1 MDKHGWIYIF
11 NNEERDGDEVFKVG
25 YTSDVK
31 LRLSQLNSE
40 TGSYGKFEQIAKFFV
55 TDMEAAERECHEE
68 LEDYRK
74 QDNREFFQG
83 NQKEI
88 VNIVKN
94 IISNYKPVDELPEY
108 DAEHDDED
116 EPDEEDERDE
126 FDFSSPEEDRIEYEK
141 RLEQEKEDNEMREKV
156 KLQEGEYSQFSRG
169 MIILMILL
177 AVGLMILILQ
187 DR

>member
-11 NNEERDGDEVFKVG
+11 NNEERDGDGVFKVG

-40 TGSYGKFEQIAKFFV
+40 TGSYGKFDKIAKFFV

-88 VNIVKN
+88 VNIVKD

-116 EPDEEDERDE
+116 DDEDEPDE

>member
-11 NNEERDGDEVFKVG
+11 NNEERDGDGVFKVG

-94 IISNYKPVDELPEY
+94 IISNYKPVDEFP
-108 DAEHDDED
+108 DTHIPIGAAPS
-116 EPDEEDERDE
+116 EPSATDSIPVD
-126 FDFSSPEEDRIEYEK
+126 
-141 RLEQEKEDNEMREKV
+141 
-156 KLQEGEYSQFSRG
+156 
-169 MIILMILL
+169 IIMSFWEVIKILFIVF
-177 AVGLMILILQ
+177 AVLFLFVSAIDLFEL
-187 DR
+187 